1 MIKIEFPAHR
11 TDIALAIG
19 QALVAI
25 GQGAPVEV
33 KNAPPVNAQLQAY
46 TQEYGE
52 MDQERFGSADEIVSE
67 GPETTTAPAGTVC
80 DGVSFKGTVDEKGVT
95 FNADM
100 CGKAAKPFYAS
111 GKTAGQWKKRQ
122 GVDEAD
128 YNAWYAGELAK
139 ATPAT
144 AEVEVEQ
151 EQTFDAGS
159 VWGQTKPQQEAACV
173 KVTNVGELFTWI
185 SEMQAAGYFTTVD
198 VDQAYAFNDLDMGK
212 LWSATP
218 DEQAKMVAALF
229 NTLSAKVAA

>member
-67 GPETTTAPAGTVC
+67 EPETTTAPAGTVC

-159 VWGQTKPQQEAACV
+159 VWNQPKAQQEQARTV
-173 KVTNVGELFTWI
+173 SNVGELFAWI
-185 SEMQAAGYFTTVD
+185 SEMQAAGHFTTVD
-198 VDQAYAFNDLDMGK
+198 VDQAYASNNLNMGL
-212 LWSATP
+212 LWSADPAT
-218 DEQAKMVAALF
+218 QAQMVAALF
-229 NTLSAKVAA
+229 NTLRAKVAA

>member
-1 MIKIEFPAHR
+1 MIKIEFPADR

-25 GQGAPVEV
+25 GQGAPVV
-33 KNAPPVNAQLQAY
+33 AKNAPPVNVP
-46 TQEYGE
+46 QEYE
-52 MDQERFGSADEIVSE
+52 EPAPEQLDSE
-67 GPETTTAPAGTVC
+67 EPETTTVALGTVC
-80 DGVSFKGTVDEKGVT
+80 DGVSFKGTVDERGVT

-139 ATPAT
+139 AAPETS
-144 AEVEVEQ
+144 EVEQEQ

-159 VWGQTKPQQEAACV
+159 VWNHPKAQQEPARTV
-173 KVTNVGELFTWI
+173 SNVGELFAWI
-185 SEMQAAGYFTTVD
+185 SEMQAAGHFTTVD
-198 VDQAYAFNDLDMGK
+198 VDQAYAFNGLDMGK